1 MKIICLVLFIY
12 CVYYL
17 NCTVI
22 SSCYYDFDDTTYE
35 YKKISPTSADD
46 CKSRGTKDELKDNN
60 KCCYYYGS
68 KDKKKGLCTIIDK
81 YEYENIG
88 KYVKV
93 INLNSEIYKNRKED
107 KDDDDGVKIEGD
119 IHIDC
124 YSNYIKLS
132 LVVILIILF

>member
-1 MKIICLVLFIY
+1 MKIINLVLFI
-12 CVYYL
+12 CFIYYL
-17 NCTVI
+17 NCAVI

-35 YKKISPTSADD
+35 SKKISPTSADD
-46 CKSRGTKDELKDNN
+46 CKNRGTKEELNDSH

-68 KDKKKGLCTIIDK
+68 KDKKKGLCTLIDK

-88 KYVKV
+88 KYVKL
-93 INLNSEIYKNRKED
+93 INLNSEIYKNKKED
-107 KDDDDGVKIEGD
+107 KDDDDVKIEGD

-132 LVVILIILF
+132 LVVIILILF